1 MDVWQSYPFG
11 LALAFLFA
19 IGMLR
24 GQATYWVARTIIEQ
38 TLRHTHPPTGWR
50 ARVHGWLSSTTMGRG
65 RDAVQRYGFLAV
77 PLCYVTVGVQTV
89 VLASAGVLRMRW
101 IRFTL
106 TQSVGALAWGLLYS
120 TIGFA
125 FWAAF
130 FEAAL
135 AGGVSAVVGVAVVV
149 LLATGLTCRWYL
161 RTHRQRHAATATQP
175 PGFDAQ
181 DHVEPAIPL
190 QSSAPETSPSP
201 PLDPATT
208 VDEYHEVPR

>member
-24 GQATYWVARTIIEQ
+24 GQATYWIARTVTEQ
-38 TLRHTHPPTGWR
+38 ALRHTQRPTGWR
-50 ARVHGWLSSTTMGRG
+50 ARVHGWLYSTTMGRG
-65 RDAVQRYGFLAV
+65 REAVQRYGILAV
-77 PLCYVTVGVQTV
+77 PLCYVTVGLQSV

-101 IRFTL
+101 LRFTL
-106 TQSVGALAWGLLYS
+106 AQAVGALVWGLLYS

-135 AGGVSAVVGVAVVV
+135 SGGAGAVVCVAVVV
-149 LLATGLTCRWYL
+149 LLAAGLTCRWYL
-161 RTHRQRHAATATQP
+161 RRRRRRGQPTHTAPREAEAEARAPSAAQAHTAVSGTSDSTP
-175 PGFDAQ
+175 
-181 DHVEPAIPL
+181 I
-190 QSSAPETSPSP
+190 APSVP
-201 PLDPATT
+201 
-208 VDEYHEVPR
+208 VDEHCDVRG